1 LNPFS
6 NPDVGD
12 TISDT
17 EDMEMFDEIPDHI
30 LLEIINNDK
39 DGVWKAVEK

>member
-6 NPDVGD
+6 NPGVSDN
-12 TISDT
+12 IIDT
-17 EDMEMFDEIPDHI
+17 EDMEMFDEIPDDI
-30 LLEIINNDK
+30 LLEMINNDK